1 MSSVAAFFK
10 LVAVPY
16 KQWYQLN
23 LEPLVSANQNGFE
36 NSVQAKIKFQ
46 LAGHILGSAYIE
58 IDVKTSSIDQTA
70 NEFKEDSKPKSK
82 PISKQKPK
90 PKQKLKQESKRIVF
104 SGDLGATYHHYSR
117 HLKAHTR
124 LISSLLKVLT
134 AIKITRGVKKERKVY
149 KAY

>member
-23 LEPLVSANQNGFE
+23 LEPLVSSNQNALK
-36 NSVQAKIKFQ
+36 NSAQAKIRFQ

-82 PISKQKPK
+82 PISKQK
-90 PKQKLKQESKRIVF
+90 QKLKQESKRIVF

-134 AIKITRGVKKERKVY
+134 EIKITKGVKKERKVY